1 MSGVETD
8 YLVIGAG
15 AIGMAF
21 VDSLLDHG
29 PADTRITIIDR
40 HPKPGGHWNTSYPF
54 VTLHQPSVTY
64 GLSQLPLNDGVI
76 DQAGPNAGFGE
87 LASGAQVQAYYDHAM
102 RHKFVPS
109 GRVHYLP
116 MTDYEGG
123 ADGVHRI
130 RTILSGD
137 VREIGARKLVDGRKF
152 AAQVPTI
159 TKRKWQADGVLVMTP
174 GELGTLASSGMAVPG
189 HFVIMGGGKT
199 ACDVGVW
206 LLQMGVSARQ
216 ISWVRP
222 RDTWF
227 FNRASIQTGAD
238 HLAQAIDFPRSQ
250 MRAAAAAAS
259 GAEIFHMMEAD
270 GHMLRIDRDSEPTKF
285 HFPTISQAE
294 VDLLATIEDVI
305 RIGRVTSVIP
315 GTLTGLDGTASVPE
329 DSLYIDCTATAAP
342 RSVTEP
348 IWQGEDTI
356 VPQLMQVPLV
366 SLSAAAAGFIE
377 GLFETDSEKNA
388 LGAPGRITDTVEHF
402 PEALLINATNR
413 MLWNGSTTV
422 TGWLSDNRLDPGARM
437 VKALASA
444 TPEMQ
449 AAAKSIRSATV
460 AAVPNLQKLVLA
472 EQARDKAL
480 EQVES

>member
-1 MSGVETD
+1 MSGDETD

-109 GRVHYLP
+109 GRVRYLP

-174 GELGTLASSGMAVPG
+174 GELGTLAYGGMAVPG

-294 VDLLATIEDVI
+294 VDLLATIEDAI

-315 GTLTGLDGTASVPE
+315 GTLTGVGRHRQRTRRLAVYRLHRHRGTAQRNRT
-329 DSLYIDCTATAAP
+329 DLAGRRHHRATTDAGAA
-342 RSVTEP
+342 R
-348 IWQGEDTI
+348 
-356 VPQLMQVPLV
+356 
-366 SLSAAAAGFIE
+366 
-377 GLFETDSEKNA
+377 
-388 LGAPGRITDTVEHF
+388 
-402 PEALLINATNR
+402 
-413 MLWNGSTTV
+413 
-422 TGWLSDNRLDPGARM
+422 
-437 VKALASA
+437 
-444 TPEMQ
+444 
-449 AAAKSIRSATV
+449 
-460 AAVPNLQKLVLA
+460 LA
-472 EQARDKAL
+472 ERGCSGLHRRAVRNGFGKERAGRTGPDYRHGGAFSRSPSDQRDQSHVVERQHNGDGLAVRQPARSRCAHGKGAGIGHARNAGGG
-480 EQVES
+480 EVHPECNSGGGA